1 MKQSDQDQID
11 SVAFHKAFGHLLPR
25 PAARQSEFD
34 MDTSSCEDA
43 TNLEKAMTAKAA
55 KKPVS
60 KTMCSVNDIQLTR
73 LDKLVISF
81 KKRDKKLLYVDG
93 MLQNDD
99 SQKVWFYGL
108 KRTDDKAAKIVR
120 KPEKRSMDSDRSYPR
135 ALTTEFA
142 AAVDEHSVLDLFRTA
157 CKMLPGFEAA
167 SARRLNKRAT
177 QFTPKKAVAPF
188 PYDGTEAPF
197 QFDQPLLERSQ
208 IRPSR
213 FGNALGLGST
223 GSGKTASFIQPVL
236 FSMLAYRLAGG
247 KTMSLL
253 VIDPKV
259 ELLSAIEARLA
270 AQGESERLVVVGA
283 CDPINYFDEDDGL
296 SVADRFEKVK
306 SLVAVTSTTG
316 DDNRWAVFAEQLV
329 VGFLTDDQAF
339 ADASRLPLL
348 EAVAAIVM
356 GDPKYL
362 DRNQFVAMRKLL
374 LLGLEDPSKLRHI
387 SDVYDLLTMAVGL
400 TNMNR
405 PFARYCTL
413 KDGDQYFYN
422 TRGILSII
430 EKFASPDIEPIL
442 DLSVRRGLNK
452 QGIRTDVAALINRGA
467 VLVFQPRQ
475 TATHDLAGRAL
486 KTLFFRC
493 VVERQDMER
502 PIAYVA
508 DEFQRFY
515 SCDPDSGDYA
525 SLDRCRAYRVNCVLA
540 TQSIS
545 ALMAIT
551 NHGPSSRSLLDSLLT
566 NTTTKLCFRTNEE
579 SSIAIMKTFI
589 PRDPHSDQHVL
600 SFRPPSSLLVGE
612 YYFCV
617 QHEWGRT
624 RYQLPAQAAERQ
636 VGSKN

>member
-1 MKQSDQDQID
+1 MNQIDQDQLD
-11 SVAFHKAFGHLLPR
+11 SVLFHKTFGHTLQR
-25 PAARQSEFD
+25 PAARESEFD

-60 KTMCSVNDIQLTR
+60 KTLRSLNAIQVAR
-73 LDKLVISF
+73 LDQLILRF
-81 KKRDKKLLYVDG
+81 KRREKRQLYVDG
-93 MLQNDD
+93 KLHNDD
-99 SQKVWFYGL
+99 SQKVRMNCL
-108 KRTDDKAAKIVR
+108 KRTDDGLAKIVR
-120 KPEKRSMDSDRSYPR
+120 KPENQSLDSNLGYPKT
-135 ALTTEFA
+135 LVG
-142 AAVDEHSVLDLFRTA
+142 AAVDEHSVLDLFQTA

-167 SARRLNKRAT
+167 SARRLNKRAP
-177 QFTPKKAVAPF
+177 QFTPKKAVAPIQ
-188 PYDGTEAPF
+188 YDGTEPPLEF
-197 QFDQPLLERSQ
+197 ESPLLERSQ

-213 FGNALGLGST
+213 LGNALGLGST
-223 GSGKTASFIQPVL
+223 GSGKTGSYVMPVL

-247 KTMSLL
+247 KTMSML

-259 ELLSAIEARLA
+259 ELLSAIEAKLTA
-270 AQGESERLVVVGA
+270 LGELERLVVVGQ
-283 CDPINYFDEDDGL
+283 CDPINYFSEDDGL

-306 SLVAVTSTTG
+306 SLVAVTSTSG
-316 DDNRWAVFAEQLV
+316 DDTRWAVFAEQLV

-348 EAVAAIVM
+348 EAVAAIVI
-356 GDPKYL
+356 GDTKYL
-362 DRNQFVAMRKLL
+362 DRNQWVALRKLL
-374 LLGLEDPSKLRHI
+374 LLGLEDPSTLRHI
-387 SDVYDLLTMAVGL
+387 SDVYDFLTMAVGL

-430 EKFASPDIEPIL
+430 ENFASPDIEPIL

-452 QGIRTDVAALINRGA
+452 QGNRTDVAALINRGA

-493 VVERQDMER
+493 AVERKDMQR

-525 SLDRCRAYRVNCVLA
+525 FLDRCRAYRVNCVLA

-579 SSIAIMKTFI
+579 SSVAIMKSFI
-589 PRDPHSDQHVL
+589 PRDPRSDQHVL
-600 SFRPPSSLLVGE
+600 NFRPPSSLLVGE